1 MTTKPMTTEAATGP
15 MLDERADDSAV
26 WLARRAGIPAVWAR
40 YTELVVDR
48 GEGSWVVTLEG
59 DRYLDYTCGIGV
71 TNTGHAHPRVAAA
84 IAEQAGRIIHAQQNI
99 LYHKPGL
106 ELHERLPRYF
116 PGALREARGDAARP
130 DGARPDGDAAAVN
143 DAAALDDIGLFL
155 SNSGA
160 EAIEAAVKL
169 AKIATHRPAIV
180 AFRGGFHG
188 RTLGT
193 MSLTSSAI
201 KNRGHYEPLLASAY
215 FAPYPYPLRNPTG
228 QSEDAALAWTM
239 SQLDELFA
247 TLVYPEDVAAFLVEP
262 VLGEG
267 GYVVPPDGFLPALRQ
282 LADRHGILLIV
293 DEVQSG
299 YGRTGRFFATEWSGV
314 RPDIVV
320 MAKGIASGMPLSG
333 ILAPRDLLAKF
344 PPGAHGGT
352 YGGNAVSCAAALA
365 TLDVFEDED
374 LVARAETLGHRL
386 LNGLRTAAAGH
397 SHVAEVRGR
406 GLMVGIEFADPETLA
421 PRPDLAKAVINEALL
436 HRLLLL
442 PCGTWGQV
450 VRIIPPLVTTE
461 AEIDQALSTLATAL
475 DSANPS

>member
-1 MTTKPMTTEAATGP
+1 MTTQLETEP
-15 MLDERADDSAV
+15 IVDPRADDSAV
-26 WLARRAGIPAVWAR
+26 WLARRAGVPAVWAR
-40 YTELVVDR
+40 YTDLVVDH
-48 GEGSWVVTLEG
+48 GEGSWIVTQDG

-84 IAEQAGRIIHAQQNI
+84 IAEQAAKIIHAQQNI

-116 PGALREARGDAARP
+116 PNAAE
-130 DGARPDGDAAAVN
+130 GEE
-143 DAAALDDIGLFL
+143 IGLFL

-188 RTLGT
+188 RTHGT

-201 KNRGHYEPLLASAY
+201 KNRGHYEPLLASVY
-215 FAPYPYPLRNPTG
+215 FAPFPYTLRTPTAT
-228 QSEDAALAWTM
+228 SAESRTPEAALEWTM

-247 TLVYPEDVAAFLVEP
+247 TLVFPEDVAAFLVEP

-267 GYVVPPDGFLPALRQ
+267 GYVVPPDGFLPALREV
-282 LADRHGILLIV
+282 ADRHGILLIA

-299 YGRTGRFFATEWSGV
+299 YGRTGRFFASEWSGA

-333 ILAPRDLLAKF
+333 ILASRELLAKF
-344 PPGAHGGT
+344 PPGGHGGT
-352 YGGNAVSCAAALA
+352 YGGNAVSCAAGLA
-365 TLDVFEDED
+365 TLDVFEEEG
-374 LVARAETLGHRL
+374 LTARAETLGTRL
-386 LNGLRTAAAGH
+386 LDGLRRAAAGNPY
-397 SHVAEVRGR
+397 VAEVRGR
-406 GLMVGIEFADPETLA
+406 GLMVGIEFADPETLT
-421 PRPDLAKAVINEALL
+421 PRPDLAKAVITDALM

-442 PCGTWGQV
+442 SCGTWGQV
-450 VRIIPPLVTTE
+450 VRVIPPLVTTE
-461 AEIDQALSTLATAL
+461 AEVDQAVTIIAAAIDTAR
-475 DSANPS
+475 P